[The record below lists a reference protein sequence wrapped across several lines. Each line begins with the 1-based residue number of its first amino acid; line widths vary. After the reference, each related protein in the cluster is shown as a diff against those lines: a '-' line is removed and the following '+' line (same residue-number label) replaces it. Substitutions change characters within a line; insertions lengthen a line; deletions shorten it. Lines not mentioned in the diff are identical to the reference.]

1 MPTEG
6 IQKKVLGVLAD
17 SCRHMVVY
25 ALEKETHDDCVVYAL
40 ATISIRQIYMSWKK
54 ELLNIILFTLKDD
67 LRCQSCRNVRR
78 DCVYIER

>member
-1 MPTEG
+1 MFQGNLFLPTEG

-25 ALEKETHDDCVVYAL
+25 ALEKKVVRHICHLCYMVVYAL
-40 ATISIRQIYMSWKK
+40 KK
-54 ELLNIILFTLKDD
+54 RNIILFTLKDD
-67 LRCQSCRNVRR
+67 CRCQSCKNVKR